1 MIHGKKR
8 KRFPTTTIVLKP
20 TICFRKERKVHNAM
34 GFNKKKKDSCCFFCL
49 LTKMMSTTKVKTCDA

>member
-1 MIHGKKR
+1 MEK

-34 GFNKKKKDSCCFFCL
+34 GFNKKKKEILVAFF
-49 LTKMMSTTKVKTCDA
+49 AY